1 MKTYILINSKD
12 GNVIANFTDKELAY
26 KMSRVYEIN
35 GYDVYIQEKEITT
48 KLPKWAEKILM
59 NDK

>member
-12 GNVIANFTDKELAY
+12 GNVIANFIDKELAY

-48 KLPKWAEKILM
+48 KLPKWAEKTLM